1 MGGWVISKLLCD
13 SLFRGAGVT
22 HDRTWIGS
30 GSFWLKITPFGF
42 RKILKFIKD
51 EYNNPPVYVTE
62 NGISE
67 RGAVNLND
75 MHRTHYYKNYINQ
88 ALKGI
93 VLSRKPFLIWTLLSC
108 TLEHIVLHALKLGS
122 LTFPYK
128 SHQWPAKKITNFIG
142 LCLKFNNPINYSTL
156 LSYFLYNYSLLTYY
170 IIRSLII
177 NNHIYTKKFPM
188 SVELSKLGAL
198 HPTQDPWEAI
208 VHLQK

>member
-1 MGGWVISKLLCD
+1 MAIVKSLLYSKKCFVRQTQSQSLVLLNPWLMFNTL
-13 SLFRGAGVT
+13 SRGAAVT

-51 EYNNPPVYVTE
+51 EYGNPPVYVTE

-93 VLSRKPFLIWTLLSC
+93 VS
-108 TLEHIVLHALKLGS
+108 
-122 LTFPYK
+122 
-128 SHQWPAKKITNFIG
+128 
-142 LCLKFNNPINYSTL
+142 STKT
-156 LSYFLYNYSLLTYY
+156 YN
-170 IIRSLII
+170 
-177 NNHIYTKKFPM
+177 KGP
-188 SVELSKLGAL
+188 
-198 HPTQDPWEAI
+198 
-208 VHLQK
+208 